1 MEPNM
6 DDFESSKEKGKFFSK
21 DLLVVVLISAT
32 WSILFITGFSRFFIG
47 FGINP
52 VATVAEMLGQL
63 AVPIIPAFFVAKLIT
78 KKFNSSFLYKW
89 IAIDIGILILMT
101 IGTIRGGG

>member
-1 MEPNM
+1 M
-6 DDFESSKEKGKFFSK
+6 DDFVSSKGIGKFFSK
-21 DLLVVVLISAT
+21 DLLVVLGISAA

-47 FGINP
+47 FGIDP

-63 AVPIIPAFFVAKLIT
+63 AVPVIPAYFVAKLIT
-78 KKFNSSFLYKW
+78 KKFNFSFLYAW
-89 IAIDIGILILMT
+89 IAVDVVVLILMT